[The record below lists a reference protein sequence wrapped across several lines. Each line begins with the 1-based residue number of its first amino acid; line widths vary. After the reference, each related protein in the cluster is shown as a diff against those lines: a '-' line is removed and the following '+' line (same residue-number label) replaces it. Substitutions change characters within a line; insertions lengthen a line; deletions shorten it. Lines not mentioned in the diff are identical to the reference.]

1 MGSGQKRQKSHNT
14 QQTTSQLLGSCYG
27 PIQLG
32 AGWGRPAI
40 IMIIT
45 VNVIVAL
52 FKALHRG
59 CSALP
64 VAECSCQSL
73 SNGHGVMRGEDPPNP
88 PPLSLWLSVTIQVT
102 DDHFKFKQLAS

>member
-1 MGSGQKRQKSHNT
+1 MMGSGQKRQKSHNT

-40 IMIIT
+40 VIT
-45 VNVIVAL
+45 VNVDVAL

-59 CSALP
+59 CSAALP
-64 VAECSCQSL
+64 VAKVQARVLLPVKWSL
-73 SNGHGVMRGEDPPNP
+73 SDEGGGPP
-88 PPLSLWLSVTIQVT
+88 
-102 DDHFKFKQLAS
+102 

>member
-1 MGSGQKRQKSHNT
+1 MMGSGQPKQKSTHNT

-45 VNVIVAL
+45 VKSVIVIVAL
-52 FKALHRG
+52 FKPLNRG
-59 CSALP
+59 CSAALAVAEVQARVLLP
-64 VAECSCQSL
+64 VKWS
-73 SNGHGVMRGEDPPNP
+73 P
-88 PPLSLWLSVTIQVT
+88 
-102 DDHFKFKQLAS
+102 